1 MIGSGPAGMEAAFVA
16 HKRGHHV
23 VLCEK
28 DDKLG
33 GEMNLAA
40 VPIAKQ
46 DLTLVIKYMA
56 HKLEG
61 VDVRLNTEVTLDM
74 LKNEFK
80 DYEVIAGT
88 GASPI
93 VINPFTQFKS
103 WMTADDVLAGKQF
116 PGRKIVII
124 GGGSVGCETADYLA
138 PLINDL
144 FPMNRKI
151 TLLEMTNNLMP
162 GEGGAAKSR
171 LTQRL
176 MQKGVRI
183 ELNAQV
189 TSVDE
194 NTITYVKEGVEHKLT
209 EADTLIFAVG
219 YAPKKVEVEAEN
231 VHYIGDCEKVG
242 TLKDAITNAHEIA
255 KNI

>member
-1 MIGSGPAGMEAAFVA
+1 MEAAFVA

-61 VDVRLNTEVTLDM
+61 VDVRLNTEVTLEM

-103 WMTADDVLAGKQF
+103 G
-116 PGRKIVII
+116 
-124 GGGSVGCETADYLA
+124 
-138 PLINDL
+138 
-144 FPMNRKI
+144 
-151 TLLEMTNNLMP
+151 
-162 GEGGAAKSR
+162 
-171 LTQRL
+171 
-176 MQKGVRI
+176 
-183 ELNAQV
+183 
-189 TSVDE
+189 
-194 NTITYVKEGVEHKLT
+194 
-209 EADTLIFAVG
+209 
-219 YAPKKVEVEAEN
+219 
-231 VHYIGDCEKVG
+231 
-242 TLKDAITNAHEIA
+242 
-255 KNI
+255 